1 VSEFGAKKSESKKP
15 RINGQKLRSGAQR
28 IVILGAVIAFVV
40 GSVGI
45 YLFQVFMSDN
55 TTADTQNQQKQQPSL
70 PVDPNAYTTK
80 EPVAE
85 LKTTDIKVGDGAE
98 VKSGATI
105 TVNYEGTLAATGQ
118 VFDQSKAPIDISLDQ
133 VIEGWQKGIPGMKV
147 GGKRQL
153 VIPAAEGYGPQG
165 SGDGSIPANA
175 DLVFTVEVT
184 AVK

>member
-1 VSEFGAKKSESKKP
+1 MSELGAKKSESKKP

-28 IVILGAVIAFVV
+28 VVILGAVVAFVV

-45 YLFQVFMSDN
+45 YLFQVIMSNKGTDV
-55 TTADTQNQQKQQPSL
+55 TQQPQQTNNL

-80 EPVAE
+80 DPVTE
-85 LKTTDIKVGDGAE
+85 LKATDIKVGDGAE
-98 VKSGATI
+98 VKPGATV
-105 TVNYEGTLAATGQ
+105 TVNYEGTLATTGQ
-118 VFDQSKAPIDISLDQ
+118 IFDKSKAPIDISLNQ

-153 VIPAAEGYGPQG
+153 VIPAAEGYGAQG
-165 SGDGSIPANA
+165 SGDGTIPANA

>member
-1 VSEFGAKKSESKKP
+1 VSELGAKKSESKKP

-28 IVILGAVIAFVV
+28 VIILGAVVAFAV

-45 YLFQVFMSDN
+45 YLFQVFMSNNGTDA
-55 TTADTQNQQKQQPSL
+55 TQQPQQSTNL

-80 EPVAE
+80 APVTE
-85 LKTTDIKVGDGAE
+85 LKITDIKVGDGAE
-98 VKSGATI
+98 VKAGANV
-105 TVNYEGTLAATGQ
+105 TVNYEGTLASTGQ
-118 VFDQSKAPIDISLDQ
+118 IFDQSKAPVDISLDQ

-153 VIPAAEGYGPQG
+153 VIPAAEGYGSQG
-165 SGDGSIPANA
+165 SGDGTIPANA